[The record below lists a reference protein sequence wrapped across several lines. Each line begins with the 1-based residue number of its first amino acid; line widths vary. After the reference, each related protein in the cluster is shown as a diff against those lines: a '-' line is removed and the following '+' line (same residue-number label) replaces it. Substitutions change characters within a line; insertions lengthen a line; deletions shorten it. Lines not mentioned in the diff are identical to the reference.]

1 MIKYIL
7 TIGLILIGNFCSGQ
21 NIDQTK
27 KWINQLENPKY
38 DIYEL
43 KPDNLID
50 KYKAYNFSTL
60 LTPKS
65 DFIGYIGDDYKR
77 IYIYYTSITKDT
89 LTNDYKITGLSLVGN
104 NKCDFEGTIKIKQI
118 REYKNM
124 HFGVDEIYKNE
135 GIKAQGLL
143 IGEYNLKE
151 DINQQ
156 HSGEFI
162 GVMTLYWYI
171 DRFDI
176 LHYDDIEWFS
186 DNYKNNQYIG
196 VWKDY
201 KNGSQ
206 KICNWGVRRIPFS
219 DDLDIGAGE
228 FSSNPKYND
237 KGWKKIGE

>member
-1 MIKYIL
+1 M
-7 TIGLILIGNFCSGQ
+7 ILIGNFCSGQ
-21 NIDQTK
+21 SIDQSK
-27 KWINQLENPKY
+27 EWINQLENPKY
-38 DIYEL
+38 NTDEL
-43 KPDNLID
+43 KTDNLID
-50 KYKAYNFSTL
+50 KYLAYDFSTL
-60 LTPKS
+60 LIPKS

-151 DINQQ
+151 NINQQ

-162 GVMTLYWYI
+162 GIMTLYWYI

-176 LHYDDIEWFS
+176 LHYDDIEWVS